1 MTWTLGVATLGGS
14 LPGGGTPTT
23 FDVMVEIA
31 LTSGYTTPAA
41 SRVWTDI
48 TDYVEAQRG
57 LSIQWGRG
65 DQFSSPQPSRLTV
78 TLNNQDGRFTPENAA
93 GAYYPNIK
101 KGRPIRVRV
110 RPTGGSYMHR
120 FLGYVDEWPVEWPDG
135 TSAMSTVTVTALSR
149 QARLG
154 RSTTFKSIVEEEY
167 LYDAPALYFPLGE
180 PQAATV
186 AGNIAPGR
194 SETLTPV
201 QVGTGG
207 TLTFGTGTGP
217 GTDDLTTPTFTP
229 ASITDGLWLRSSLIS
244 PVQPTAAS
252 GNLSIEM
259 ECFFVADTGLTDS
272 RILLLLTTNDYSAGF
287 GVIRLVYD
295 ATNSAV
301 YASAYPDIYNGTGVA
316 TIATANGSAPAGA
329 LHHAIVRATLDDTT
343 DKMTVTLSLDG
354 ATPVTN
360 TASVVWPHVSGG
372 HPFFPTYTQLHV
384 GGTAYPQST
393 YGLFSGTIAHVA
405 VSTQA
410 GTPTTDARFQEH
422 YKAGANGFTT
432 DASGARVT
440 RYARLAGI
448 PAAEVLVETG
458 LTTSVAHKDTTGEL
472 PSALMQAV
480 ADTEDGVV
488 FDGKDGTL
496 TFHSRSHRYGATS
509 SFTLDANLGDI
520 EDGFAPKLDDQHLTN
535 DMTASR
541 PNGIT
546 VRSTNQPSIAEYGYY
561 RESVEVLTT
570 VDNEVQARADW
581 EVNRFGTPRVA
592 IPGVRTDLLTSSVAT
607 DLLAANIGTRFTL
620 TSLPSQAPATTADYF
635 IEGGTEQIGFNSY
648 FIEFN
653 VSAAAYAN
661 VWQLDSATLS
671 QLDSSTVLAY

>member
-1 MTWTLGVATLGGS
+1 MTWTLGVSTLGGS
-14 LPGGGTPTT
+14 GAGAGTTL
-23 FDVMVEIA
+23 DVVVEIA

-65 DQFSSPQPSRLTV
+65 DQFSSPQPSRLTL
-78 TLNNQDGRFTPENAA
+78 TLDNKDGRFTPENAA
-93 GAYYPNIK
+93 GAYFPNIK

-110 RPTGGSYMHR
+110 CPSGGSYVHR

-135 TSAMSTVTVTALSR
+135 TSAMSTVTLTAMSR

-154 RSTTFKSIVEEEY
+154 RSTTLKSIVEEEY
-167 LYDAPALYFPLGE
+167 LYDVPVLYFPLGE
-180 PQAATV
+180 PQGATT

-194 SETLTPV
+194 SEILAIT

-207 TLTFGTGTGP
+207 TLTFGQGTGP

-229 ASITDGLWLRSSLIS
+229 ASITDGVWLRSSLVS
-244 PVQPTAAS
+244 PMQPTAAS

-259 ECFFVADTGLTDS
+259 ECFFVADAGQTDS
-272 RILLLLTTNDYSAGF
+272 RLLLLLTGNDYSGGF

-301 YASAYPDIYNGTGVA
+301 YASAYPDVYLGAGSA
-316 TIATANGSAPAGA
+316 SIATANGAAPAGV
-329 LHHAIVRATLDDTT
+329 LHHAIVRATLDDAT
-343 DKMTVTLSLDG
+343 DKMTVALSLDA

-360 TASVVWPHVSGG
+360 TAAVTWPHVASG

-384 GGTAYPQST
+384 GGLAYPTST

-405 VSTQA
+405 VSAQA
-410 GTPTTDARFQEH
+410 GTPTADARFQEH
-422 YKAGANGFTT
+422 YRAGANGFTT
-432 DASGARVT
+432 DASGARVA

-448 PAAEVLVETG
+448 PTAEISTETG
-458 LTTSVAHKDTTGEL
+458 LSTSIAHKDTTGQT
-472 PSALMQAV
+472 PISLMQDV
-480 ADTEDGVV
+480 AETEDGVV

-496 TFHSRSHRYGATS
+496 TFHARSNRYGATS
-509 SFTLDANLGDI
+509 AFTLDANLGDI

-541 PNGIT
+541 PNGVK
-546 VRSTNQPSIAEYGYY
+546 VRSTNDASIAEYGYY
-561 RESVEVLTT
+561 RETTEILTT
-570 VDNEVQARADW
+570 SDNEVQARADW

-592 IPGVRTDLLTSSVAT
+592 IPNVRTSLLTSSVASA
-607 DLLAANIGTRFTL
+607 LLAADIGTKFTL
-620 TSLPSQAPATTADYF
+620 TNLPSQAPATTMDVF
-635 IEGGTEQIGFNSY
+635 IEGGTEQIGANSY

-653 VSAAAYAN
+653 VSPAAYAN
-661 VWQLDSATLS
+661 VWVLDDPVFSVLDST
-671 QLDSSTVLAY
+671 TVLAY